1 MAENTYGTYLMRK
14 ESDTWEKL
22 IDIKD
27 YPDIGGSPEALETT
41 TLSDAMQTYILGIQS
56 GDALEFTHNY
66 SLTDYKKL
74 LALKGQKLK
83 LAIWFGGTESA
94 GVVTPDGS
102 NGKFSF
108 EGELSVRISGKGTNE
123 VREMVSTIAPST
135 EITVEE

>member
-1 MAENTYGTYLMRK
+1 MAENTYGTYLMTK
-14 ESDTWEKL
+14 SSSTWEKL

-41 TLSDAMQTYILGIQS
+41 TLSDRMQTYILGIES

-66 SLTDYKKL
+66 SLADYKKL
-74 LALKGQKLK
+74 LALKGKKLQ
-83 LAIWFGGTESA
+83 LAIWFGGTESE
-94 GVVTPDGS
+94 GVATPDGS